1 MNQYKGPP
9 ELLARASSLA
19 ETLVEAIHSGDRER
33 ILSAQ
38 VALTEEARNDWTM
51 VEERGDLS
59 PKDKALARLV
69 AGMALEELPRDIQ
82 DPANYPQV
90 LSRMRLLKNSLVLL

>member
-1 MNQYKGPP
+1 MSQYKVPS

-38 VALTEEARNDWTM
+38 AALTEEARSAWRM

-82 DPANYPQV
+82 DPANDAQV
-90 LSRMRLLKNSLVLL
+90 LSRLRLLKNSLVLL